1 MPSFIIDGEPVL
13 PFLRICCRM
22 KTAQGVSPLRLKGV
36 GASGQCAASP
46 LKPGGNEGTF
56 RDIGKTQVRPIGKT
70 EKQADLKWIVLLAAM
85 VAAGCAPQTH
95 GMVIDLA
102 ALQPLP
108 ETRPTEVIPLRV
120 AVAAV
125 ISPQGTVESY
135 DALLGY
141 LSERLDRPVE
151 LVQRRTYAEVNEL
164 LRSGEIDVAFV
175 CTSAYIAGHDEFG
188 MELLAAPQVNGESVY
203 YSVLIVPAGSQAQSM
218 ADLRGKVFAFTDPMS
233 TSGRMYP
240 TSLVLELGSTPE
252 AFFSRTFYTYSH
264 DDAIHAVAD
273 GVADGAAVDSL
284 VLEFALAR
292 DPALAGRLRVIH
304 RSPAFGIP
312 PVVIRPDTR
321 PQLHAEL
328 QAILLAVADDPQG
341 REALARLGYD
351 GFVLIDDSAYDSVRD
366 LSASVAPF
374 MAGARP

>member
-1 MPSFIIDGEPVL
+1 MHLSLEDSMALQRAIEMSAILRHSFSWQVL
-13 PFLRICCRM
+13 L
-22 KTAQGVSPLRLKGV
+22 
-36 GASGQCAASP
+36 
-46 LKPGGNEGTF
+46 
-56 RDIGKTQVRPIGKT
+56 
-70 EKQADLKWIVLLAAM
+70 IVLA
-85 VAAGCAPQTH
+85 VTGCAPSTQPN
-95 GMVIDLA
+95 VINLA
-102 ALQPLP
+102 ALEPLP
-108 ETRPTEVIPLRV
+108 VARSAEVVPLRV

-125 ISPQGTVESY
+125 ISPQGTAESY
-135 DALLGY
+135 GALFDY
-141 LSERLDRPVE
+141 LSDRLNRPVE

-164 LRSGEIDVAFV
+164 LRTGEIDVAFV

-203 YSVLIVPAGSQAQSM
+203 YSVLIVPAHSPARSM
-218 ADLRGKVFAFTDPMS
+218 ADLQGKVFAFTDPMS
-233 TSGRMYP
+233 TSGRIYP
-240 TSLVLELGSTPE
+240 TSLVLDLGSTPE
-252 AFFSRTFYTYSH
+252 QFFSRTFYTYSH

-292 DPALAGRLRVIH
+292 DPTLTNRVRVIH

-328 QAILLAVADDPQG
+328 QDILLTMADDPHG

-351 GFVLIDDSAYDSVRD
+351 GFVLIDDSAYNSVRD
-366 LSASVAPF
+366 LTASVTPF
-374 MAGARP
+374 LADIQP

>member
-1 MPSFIIDGEPVL
+1 M
-13 PFLRICCRM
+13 CRS
-22 KTAQGVSPLRLKGV
+22 SP
-36 GASGQCAASP
+36 
-46 LKPGGNEGTF
+46 
-56 RDIGKTQVRPIGKT
+56 
-70 EKQADLKWIVLLAAM
+70 WIVLLAAIA
-85 VAAGCAPQTH
+85 VAGCAPQAR
-95 GMVIDLA
+95 GAVIDLA

-108 ETRPTEVIPLRV
+108 DARPTGVIPLRV

-125 ISPQGTVESY
+125 ISPEGTAESY
-135 DALLGY
+135 DALLDY
-141 LSERLDRPVE
+141 LSDRLNRPVE

-164 LRSGEIDVAFV
+164 LRAGEIDVAFV

-203 YSVLIVPAGSQAQSM
+203 YSVLIVPASSQAQRM

-252 AFFSRTFYTYSH
+252 EFFARTFYTYSH
-264 DDAIHAVAD
+264 DDAIFAVAD
-273 GVADGAAVDSL
+273 GVADGASVDSL

-292 DPALAGRLRVIH
+292 DPALADRVRVIH

-321 PQLHAEL
+321 PQLRAEL
-328 QAILLAVADDPQG
+328 QDILLTMAADPQG
-341 REALARLGYD
+341 REALAQLSYD
-351 GFVLIDDSAYDSVRD
+351 SFVLIDDSAYDSVRE
-366 LSASVAPF
+366 LTARVTPF
-374 MAGARP
+374 LAGAEP